1 MPRVAADPVGE
12 AGVASPAPPGLFSP
26 PVLTVPNLITVVRL
40 CCIPLF
46 LWLLLGQEDR
56 IAAAWLLGFLGAT
69 DWVDGW
75 VARRFDQVSE
85 LGKVLDPTADR
96 ILFIVGLIGIM
107 IDGSVP
113 LWFCWAIVVREVLL
127 GGTLVVLTI
136 MGMERF
142 AVTWWGK
149 TGTFLLMFAVPGLL
163 LAAGGDGAWTEPL
176 RIASWMLGIPG
187 LVISWYAAF
196 AYVPSIRSHY
206 LAGRAARREHP

>member
-1 MPRVAADPVGE
+1 MPRVAAEPVGE
-12 AGVASPAPPGLFSP
+12 VGAPDAPLPGLFSP
-26 PVLTVPNLITVVRL
+26 PVLTVPNLITVLRL

-46 LWLLLGQEDR
+46 LWLLLGQENR
-56 IAAAWLLGFLGAT
+56 AAAAWLLGFLGAT

-75 VARRFDQVSE
+75 VARRFNQVSE

-96 ILFIVGLIGIM
+96 LLFIVGIAGIM
-107 IDGSVP
+107 IDGSVA

-127 GGTLVVLTI
+127 GGTLVVLTA

-142 AVTWWGK
+142 PVTWWGK

-163 LAAGGDGAWTEPL
+163 LAAADGAWSEPL
-176 RIASWMLGIPG
+176 RVVSWFLGIPG
-187 LVISWYAAF
+187 LLISWYAAF
-196 AYVPSIRSHY
+196 AYVPSIRSHF